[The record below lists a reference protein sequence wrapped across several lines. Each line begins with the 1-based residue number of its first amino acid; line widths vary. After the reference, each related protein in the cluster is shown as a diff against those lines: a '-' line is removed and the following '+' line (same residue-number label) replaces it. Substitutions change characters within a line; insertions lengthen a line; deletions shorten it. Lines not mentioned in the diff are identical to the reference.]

1 MLDISAVSAAVGINA
16 LSLATTPGSVTLVDD
31 GAAAGSFIY
40 TANDGGLDGTANGA
54 VTITNQGYTSLADN
68 FNGPNN
74 ATPSAANNSTGTTS
88 WAANSWTEANDDAN
102 IRTGQIQIDAGAAPG
117 SNVLRFGLGDGGSI
131 ARVVNLAGVTAAT
144 LSLSFDKT
152 GIDVGE
158 SVQVQFAADGVNF
171 TNFNTITN
179 APGSGANANGTLS
192 LALTGALG
200 AASAIRFLAS
210 GINDAAESILIDDVV
225 VSYGAANAN
234 VTAAAGN
241 QILIGNDAGSQFTGG
256 AGNDTVLAN
265 GGNDIINW
273 SVGDGRDFVDGG
285 ANAAAGDR
293 FIVNGNGTVENFI
306 VYARAEAIAAGVVV
320 QNAAT
325 EIVVTRNGV
334 VVGELDNIEEIT
346 INTGAGADTVTG
358 IGNFGPTSLFFNTI
372 TVNGQGGRDTIDASQ
387 LTSAHRL
394 VLNSGSGTPT
404 GFNMEVDGLGF
415 AGQSV
420 MMRKARFDIDDYA
433 ILGAGPDMQGGFA
446 TGGKV
451 NPMYDRAPALDDG
464 IHMIGQLPQIENSA
478 VHHHAADYLIS

>member
-1 MLDISAVSAAVGINA
+1 MR
-16 LSLATTPGSVTLVDD
+16 
-31 GAAAGSFIY
+31 GARS
-40 TANDGGLDGTANGA
+40 
-54 VTITNQGYTSLADN
+54 
-68 FNGPNN
+68 P
-74 ATPSAANNSTGTTS
+74 
-88 WAANSWTEANDDAN
+88 
-102 IRTGQIQIDAGAAPG
+102 R
-117 SNVLRFGLGDGGSI
+117 
-131 ARVVNLAGVTAAT
+131 
-144 LSLSFDKT
+144 
-152 GIDVGE
+152 
-158 SVQVQFAADGVNF
+158 
-171 TNFNTITN
+171 
-179 APGSGANANGTLS
+179 
-192 LALTGALG
+192 
-200 AASAIRFLAS
+200 
-210 GINDAAESILIDDVV
+210 
-225 VSYGAANAN
+225 
-234 VTAAAGN
+234 
-241 QILIGNDAGSQFTGG
+241 G

-265 GGNDIINW
+265 GGDDIINW

-285 ANAAAGDR
+285 ANGAAGDR
-293 FIVNGNGTVENFI
+293 FIVNGNGTVENFM

-394 VLNSGSGTPT
+394 VLNSGSGTAT
-404 GFNMEVDGLGF
+404 GFVSEIDGLGF

-420 MMRKARFDIDDYA
+420 MMRKVRFDIDDYA